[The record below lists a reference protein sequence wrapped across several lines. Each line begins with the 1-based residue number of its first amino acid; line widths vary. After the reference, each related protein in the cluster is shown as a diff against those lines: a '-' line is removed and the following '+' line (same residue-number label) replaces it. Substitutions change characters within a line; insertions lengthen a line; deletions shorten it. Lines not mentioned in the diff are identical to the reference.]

1 MVERKNK
8 QIKPWHVVTCI
19 TICLIILACLFAF
32 LRYLS
37 RLNTSLR
44 NERAVYVN
52 EITGQLTRSITARRE
67 WLMSRIG
74 SSASSFNQSDA
85 ASFAEV
91 KKLFTY
97 KEGENYT
104 VLLISDT
111 GVTYTLDGNTA
122 RIRDNDLLMDTLLHD
137 DAQYRFV
144 KASDGVDYWA
154 FSAQVAPRIVD
165 TLPVVAICEVYDVEQ
180 FRGDLYLGLFGD
192 DGYTYIANLDGGIQ
206 LNPKT
211 AADFIGYNLIV
222 SLENA
227 GIDAATAD
235 RINRDF
241 AQKASNSL
249 FAHFNGTDW
258 AVQYAPL
265 DDSDEMA
272 VVIAPIAETSHETTF
287 ALRNTLFAVTGI
299 VVGLAMLVV
308 FVLVLNVNA
317 AKERERQLNELELK
331 NRVASTKNDFL
342 AKMSHDIRTPLN
354 AVIGLNYIAITQ
366 LDEDAP
372 VLGYLRQLDTSAK
385 YLLDIINDILDM
397 SKIESGKMELRND
410 AFQIREIVDAVE
422 TISRKQAI
430 EKGVDFDI
438 TIDDRLSPSYIGDR
452 QRLTQVLMNL
462 TNNAVK
468 FTPRGGCIHMDFKL
482 KQHVG
487 SKDRLH
493 LIVSDTGI
501 GMSEEFMKNLFIPF
515 AQDRSNADQ
524 AAGGTGLGLSIV
536 KSFVDLMGGT
546 ISASSTKGKG
556 TTFDIILDLERS
568 NAAEAPTP
576 ASEATVDES
585 VLKGKHMLLVEDIE
599 INLVVATNIIS
610 RFGLAVDTAM
620 NGAAALEKFKDSQIG
635 YYDIIITDIQM
646 PEMNGYEFA
655 DAVRSLAR
663 PDARE
668 VPILAMSANAFDD
681 DVRASLQHG
690 MNGHLKKPVEVA
702 ALKAALLKYLG
713 GVD

>member
-1 MVERKNK
+1 M
-8 QIKPWHVVTCI
+8 
-19 TICLIILACLFAF
+19 
-32 LRYLS
+32 
-37 RLNTSLR
+37 
-44 NERAVYVN
+44 
-52 EITGQLTRSITARRE
+52 
-67 WLMSRIG
+67 
-74 SSASSFNQSDA
+74 
-85 ASFAEV
+85 
-91 KKLFTY
+91 
-97 KEGENYT
+97 
-104 VLLISDT
+104 
-111 GVTYTLDGNTA
+111 
-122 RIRDNDLLMDTLLHD
+122 
-137 DAQYRFV
+137 
-144 KASDGVDYWA
+144 
-154 FSAQVAPRIVD
+154 
-165 TLPVVAICEVYDVEQ
+165 
-180 FRGDLYLGLFGD
+180 
-192 DGYTYIANLDGGIQ
+192 
-206 LNPKT
+206 
-211 AADFIGYNLIV
+211 
-222 SLENA
+222 
-227 GIDAATAD
+227 
-235 RINRDF
+235 
-241 AQKASNSL
+241 